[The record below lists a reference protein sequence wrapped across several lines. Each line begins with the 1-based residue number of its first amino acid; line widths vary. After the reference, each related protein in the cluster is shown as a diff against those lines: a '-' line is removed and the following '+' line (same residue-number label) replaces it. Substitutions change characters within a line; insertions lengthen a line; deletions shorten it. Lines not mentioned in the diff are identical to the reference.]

1 MIEIIDKIRFRL
13 EILWIDHP
21 QIICFFVGFA
31 IGGMVIWLNIYL
43 NGYTTTQLTWVVGH
57 GKNYMEIGG
66 KVMVTKKEFS
76 NSIKKAKD
84 WDGKSR
90 PSNDTY
96 RDSWDRIFGQKEI
109 KELNES
115 LKQSKKNRKEHTENE
130 DWYRIIT

>member
-43 NGYTTTQLTWVVGH
+43 NEYTIIQLTWLVGH
-57 GKNYMEIGG
+57 GKNYMVIE
-66 KVMVTKKEFS
+66 KRVMVTKKEF
-76 NSIKKAKD
+76 NRSIKKAKD

-96 RDSWDRIFGQKEI
+96 RDSWDRIFGQKETD
-109 KELNES
+109 ELAES
-115 LKQSKKNRKEHTENE
+115 LKQSRQNRKEHSDKEK
-130 DWYRIIT
+130 

>member
-43 NGYTTTQLTWVVGH
+43 NGYTIIQLIWVVGH
-57 GKNYMEIGG
+57 GKNYMEIGE

-76 NSIKKAKD
+76 NSIKKAKN

-96 RDSWDRIFGQKEI
+96 RDSWNRIFGQKETD
-109 KELNES
+109 ELAES
-115 LKQSKKNRKEHTENE
+115 LKQSRLNRKEHS
-130 DWYRIIT
+130 DKKK